1 MDEVDDVGVVDEED
15 VVVDSVEEVDVV
27 DSVDV
32 VEVVDEDD
40 AEDTVED
47 VGVVDSV
54 DVVDK
59 VVVDNVDDSDVVSV
73 VELESMF
80 VRLLGPLAG
89 LALTAGPLETTTV
102 ALNKRTNS
110 ASTIGVI
117 VLKGCREL

>member
-1 MDEVDDVGVVDEED
+1 VDEVDNVGIVDEED

-32 VEVVDEDD
+32 VDEDEV
-40 AEDTVED
+40 EDTVED
-47 VGVVDSV
+47 VDVADSV
-54 DVVDK
+54 DVVGE

-73 VELESMF
+73 VELISMF

-117 VLKGCREL
+117 VLKGRREL